1 MTYQH
6 SLLFDDDVYRC
17 SSVRI
22 DEEERMIDVSWM
34 KRMKWGSL
42 RQRMLLA
49 MLLLALIPVVVM
61 GLTNY
66 YMARQALI
74 ESGQRELKL
83 SVEALKALADQY
95 EQRALRGEMSR
106 AEAQEQFKE
115 DVIGPMNASGQR
127 QIQNKTYL
135 FGPDDYLFAYDSNVV
150 PVMHPYIEGVSQKGK
165 AVPEYIV
172 THKEGFYTYDW
183 QNSVDEPLKPKIIY
197 MSYYAP
203 WDWVLVNGAWLDD
216 FYNEATRMRDMA
228 LIVGVLVVILAVLV
242 SWIISGRWI
251 GPLQSIRRALR
262 AFGQGDL
269 TVRVEAKGRDEIAAL
284 ARHFSHAAEEMSRLV
299 KDAKMAMSDVET
311 MREKLVSLGASNAE
325 HAQAVQD
332 ASTKINMRLKQQ
344 EEAIESVSSLMEELA
359 ASFQEIS
366 ASTEEVRSLGQRAR
380 QDSDRGRE
388 HIAMLSKKMTDL
400 LAAMRQALERMNR
413 LREQSQAIGSIVR
426 TISEISN
433 QTELLALNAA
443 IEAARAGEMGKG
455 FAVVAGEIRKLAD
468 QTTQATDHISEHIES
483 MQHETEETASSFDR
497 SFKEVEESLHAMKET
512 EDAFHHILDFIQHIA
527 EQMNG
532 VAQAIEEM
540 ASGTQS
546 TAEEIE
552 KLNASAMDI
561 TRESESLYAIA
572 QGQRDVSTTM
582 QKETE
587 SLKNST
593 ERLNHA
599 LTRFRVE

>member
-1 MTYQH
+1 M
-6 SLLFDDDVYRC
+6 
-17 SSVRI
+17 
-22 DEEERMIDVSWM
+22 SWM
-34 KRMKWGSL
+34 KRIKWGSL
-42 RQRMLLA
+42 RQRMLMA

-74 ESGQRELKL
+74 ESGKSELKL

-95 EQRALRGEMSR
+95 EQRVLRGEMSR
-106 AEAQEQFKE
+106 SEAQEHFKE
-115 DVIGPMNASGQR
+115 EVIGPMNASGKR
-127 QIQNKTYL
+127 QIQNTTYL

-150 PVMHPYIEGVSQKGK
+150 PVMHPYIEGIPQKGK
-165 AVPEYIV
+165 AVPEYIAS
-172 THKEGFYTYDW
+172 HKEGFYIYDW

-216 FYNEATRMRDMA
+216 FYKEARRIRDIA
-228 LIVGVLVVILAVLV
+228 LIVGVLVVVLAIFI

-251 GPLQSIRRALR
+251 GPIQRMRRALK

-269 TVRVEAKGRDEIAAL
+269 TIRVEAKGRDEIAAL
-284 ARHFSHAAEEMSRLV
+284 AKHFSHAAEEMSKLV
-299 KDAKMAMSDVET
+299 KNAKISMNDVET
-311 MREKLVSLGASNAE
+311 MREKLIALAHANTG
-325 HAQAVQD
+325 HAQAVQE
-332 ASTKINMRLKQQ
+332 ASTKINARLKQQ

-366 ASTEEVRSLGQRAR
+366 ASTEEVRSLSQRAR
-380 QDSDRGRE
+380 YDSDRGRA
-388 HIAMLSKKMTDL
+388 HIAVLSKKMTEL
-400 LAAMRQALERMNR
+400 LDAMHQAAERMRR
-413 LREQSQAIGSIVR
+413 LKERSQAIGSIVQ
-426 TISEISN
+426 TINEISH

-455 FAVVAGEIRKLAD
+455 FAVVASEIRKLAD

-497 SFKEVEESLHAMKET
+497 SFQEVEESLHAMKDT
-512 EDAFHHILDFIQHIA
+512 EDALHHILDFVQNIA
-527 EQMNG
+527 EQMNS

-552 KLNASAMDI
+552 KLNVSAIDMI
-561 TRESESLYAIA
+561 RESESLHAVA
-572 QGQRDVSTTM
+572 QGQKDVSETL

-587 SLKNST
+587 SLKKSS
-593 ERLNHA
+593 ERLNDA